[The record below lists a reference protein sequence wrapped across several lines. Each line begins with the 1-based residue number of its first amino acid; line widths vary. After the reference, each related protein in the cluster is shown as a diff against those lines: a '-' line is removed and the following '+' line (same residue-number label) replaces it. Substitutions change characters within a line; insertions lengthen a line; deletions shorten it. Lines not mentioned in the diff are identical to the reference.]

1 MTGFSIVNHYVMRK
15 KFKTKENLQGCYSV
29 FVLVFVVNCCCFLG
43 YLPMDYELLTDSHYC
58 ETCER
63 YYRSHGQETML
74 CHVCDSKVTSALL
87 STDIFNYFNSYYCED
102 CEKFEPDPKIVV
114 NRGYD
119 DPAEDTEYC
128 TICGEEVSNA
138 FIMLTIFKASLIG
151 SLVFGIFFKL
161 MPAGRTQLH
170 RAARKGNLQKVKH
183 IIYTGEPIDT
193 RTYYQRTPLYF
204 AATNGNMEIVKYLIL
219 KGAKVNIREPKT
231 KKSEDDDSG
240 QTIDYDDQPLWG
252 AVDNGHI
259 EIVKYLISK
268 GAYVN
273 IKQSKVEKSGNNDWA
288 SVIADVTAALELKQP
303 LWVAVVKGH
312 TEIAQLLIKNG
323 ADINLKDGLDK
334 SILEVAFEKKQEA
347 VVKALIE
354 KGVNIKSKDFM
365 RSFIHSAAE
374 NGWEDIIELLIRKRR

>member
-1 MTGFSIVNHYVMRK
+1 M
-15 KFKTKENLQGCYSV
+15 
-29 FVLVFVVNCCCFLG
+29 LVFVVNCCCFLG

-63 YYRSHGQETML
+63 YYRSHGQETKL

-114 NRGYD
+114 KRIDHETTENI
-119 DPAEDTEYC
+119 EYC
-128 TICGEEVSNA
+128 TVCGEEVSNA
-138 FIMLTIFKASLIG
+138 FIMLTIFKVSLIG

-170 RAARKGNLQKVKH
+170 RAARKGNLQKVKQL
-183 IIYTGEPIDT
+183 ISKGEPIDT

-204 AATNGNMEIVKYLIL
+204 AATNGNMEIVKYLIS
-219 KGAKVNIREPKT
+219 KGAKVNISEPKT
-231 KKSEDDDSG
+231 KKSEDDDSV
-240 QTIDYDDQPLWG
+240 QTIDHDDQPLWG
-252 AVDNGHI
+252 AVEKGHT

-288 SVIADVTAALELKQP
+288 SVIADVTAALEQQP
-303 LWVAVVKGH
+303 
-312 TEIAQLLIKNG
+312 
-323 ADINLKDGLDK
+323 
-334 SILEVAFEKKQEA
+334 SPEVARHLAK
-347 VVKALIE
+347 
-354 KGVNIKSKDFM
+354 
-365 RSFIHSAAE
+365 AAE
-374 NGWEDIIELLIRKRR
+374 FQEKNQLSQAVEQYQLAIGLQPDNAKNHHALGLLFSELGQAEQALGPYRRAIELQPDCADAHFNCGNAHYALGQARQPRRVRRQRK

>member
-1 MTGFSIVNHYVMRK
+1 
-15 KFKTKENLQGCYSV
+15 
-29 FVLVFVVNCCCFLG
+29 
-43 YLPMDYELLTDSHYC
+43 
-58 ETCER
+58 
-63 YYRSHGQETML
+63 ML

-102 CEKFEPDPKIVV
+102 CEKFELDPKIVV

-138 FIMLTIFKASLIG
+138 FIMLTIFKVSLIG

-183 IIYTGEPIDT
+183 LIYTGEPIDT
-193 RTYYQRTPLYF
+193 RTYYQRTPLYL
-204 AATNGNMEIVKYLIL
+204 AATNGNMEIVKYLIS
-219 KGAKVNIREPKT
+219 KGAKVNISELKT

-252 AVDNGHI
+252 AVDKSENDDSGQTIDHDDQPLWDAVDNGHI

-273 IKQSKVEKSGNNDWA
+273 IKQSKVEKSENSD
-288 SVIADVTAALELKQP
+288 SDDDKQP
-303 LWVAVVKGH
+303 LLVAVVKGH

-323 ADINLKDGLDK
+323 ADINLKDDLDK
-334 SILEVAFEKKQEA
+334 SILEVAFEKTGGCRQGYHRE
-347 VVKALIE
+347 
-354 KGVNIKSKDFM
+354 
-365 RSFIHSAAE
+365 RC
-374 NGWEDIIELLIRKRR
+374 